1 VPIKLKLKNSVIRDK
16 APQPADLDVGELAL
30 NCNDQSPAAYIKDS
44 AGVVRKIA
52 GVGSVSTPV
61 ASDTVQ
67 GIVELATDAEATAGA
82 DATRAV
88 TPANLKAALAAQA
101 GSATAPSAPT
111 VGQVWIDSSTTPST
125 INVWNGTAW
134 IPQTGATITSPTAPA
149 TPATGQIWIDTSVIP
164 NVTQIWDGTAW
175 VPATPDGSAAAA
187 IANDAKYATKAE
199 LQAED
204 LWDRTG
210 TTLTTKT
217 AGDKVAA
224 AALPAATTAV
234 AGAVQLADAAA
245 VTAGTAGRVVDAA
258 QLKAAVA
265 AEDLWDRTGTE
276 ITTKTAGDKVF
287 VGGDVKVGGTTGA
300 PNITLSAGGA
310 GTFNDRLT
318 VRKLVNPDYT
328 ANIWKQGGGNPSLAG
343 YTLYLSSG
351 EPGSPSSATRLGFG
365 ASGIVDNA
373 AITLMGDYVTPFFG
387 FTHGISIGGTLPSAP
402 NITLGAD
409 GNAGFGVIP
418 ATLAGFGRTVRVKGA
433 GASGVIAEG
442 VNGDTWLEM
451 YSGLT
456 AADGTAVI
464 YPSTGTLRFATTTSV
479 GTTGFSEKARL
490 TSTGDFL
497 LGGTL
502 PSAPNLTLSAGGI
515 ATAKVVRSLAY
526 AATLNKGAT
535 VTLFGAGLPSLQAGR
550 LTVTAHA
557 IGDGGVY
564 AIRTYL
570 IYNNSPN
577 WIIKELTADSMAG
590 VWAANDTAFIV
601 GGSGTSAL
609 TLQAV
614 IDNMDVRA
622 SFVY

>member
-1 VPIKLKLKNSVIRDK
+1 VD
-16 APQPADLDVGELAL
+16 
-30 NCNDQSPAAYIKDS
+30 
-44 AGVVRKIA
+44 
-52 GVGSVSTPV
+52 
-61 ASDTVQ
+61 
-67 GIVELATDAEATAGA
+67 
-82 DATRAV
+82 
-88 TPANLKAALAAQA
+88 
-101 GSATAPSAPT
+101 
-111 VGQVWIDSSTTPST
+111 
-125 INVWNGTAW
+125 
-134 IPQTGATITSPTAPA
+134 
-149 TPATGQIWIDTSVIP
+149 
-164 NVTQIWDGTAW
+164 
-175 VPATPDGSAAAA
+175 
-187 IANDAKYATKAE
+187 
-199 LQAED
+199 
-204 LWDRTG
+204 
-210 TTLTTKT
+210 
-217 AGDKVAA
+217 A
-224 AALPAATTAV
+224 AALPAATTTV

-245 VTAGTAGRVVDAA
+245 ITAGTATRVVDAA

-328 ANIWKQGGGNPSLAG
+328 ANIWHQGGGNPSLAG

-502 PSAPNLTLSAGGI
+502 PSAPNITLKANGGGYFADKVGIGTAPLADVHIKTPAGNTELRVESFLTPIVSLNGGPGSEPLIAYGPDGLRFGSVTGAGTTGLTNRALLNKTGDLLLGGTLPSAPNITLKADGGAGFAGTVDVGVPLTDGTGIKLNRLGEVIVYRDAAAPANAGMFTAQHGTAITSTLTAEGSLLLGGTLPSAPNITLKADGNINAKGAVARVYADNAAAKAGGLVDGDI
-515 ATAKVVRSLAY
+515 YRTATGQL
-526 AATLNKGAT
+526 
-535 VTLFGAGLPSLQAGR
+535 
-550 LTVTAHA
+550 
-557 IGDGGVY
+557 
-564 AIRTYL
+564 
-570 IYNNSPN
+570 
-577 WIIKELTADSMAG
+577 M
-590 VWAANDTAFIV
+590 IV
-601 GGSGTSAL
+601 FT
-609 TLQAV
+609 
-614 IDNMDVRA
+614 
-622 SFVY
+622 

>member
-1 VPIKLKLKNSVIRDK
+1 MSTLQNTDVFAVTRGTDTYKVSFADVVAGVPIPSVLTYQGTAD
-16 APQPADLDVGELAL
+16 PA
-30 NCNDQSPAAYIKDS
+30 
-44 AGVVRKIA
+44 
-52 GVGSVSTPV
+52 
-61 ASDTVQ
+61 
-67 GIVELATDAEATAGA
+67 
-82 DATRAV
+82 
-88 TPANLKAALAAQA
+88 
-101 GSATAPSAPT
+101 ATAPAPAGGLKAGMVYVLT
-111 VGQVWIDSSTTPST
+111 PAGTLEASWTGIGGKHADDGQLAIWEGAKWELVG
-125 INVWNGTAW
+125 N
-134 IPQTGATITSPTAPA
+134 TGAI
-149 TPATGQIWIDTSVIP
+149 
-164 NVTQIWDGTAW
+164 
-175 VPATPDGSAAAA
+175 
-187 IANDAKYATKAE
+187 
-199 LQAED
+199 
-204 LWDRTG
+204 
-210 TTLTTKT
+210 
-217 AGDKVAA
+217 
-224 AALPAATTAV
+224 PAASDSV
-234 AGAVQLADAAA
+234 LGLVQLADAAA
-245 VTAGTAGRVVDAA
+245 ITAGTATRVVDAA

-328 ANIWKQGGGNPSLAG
+328 ANIWKHGGPNPSLAG